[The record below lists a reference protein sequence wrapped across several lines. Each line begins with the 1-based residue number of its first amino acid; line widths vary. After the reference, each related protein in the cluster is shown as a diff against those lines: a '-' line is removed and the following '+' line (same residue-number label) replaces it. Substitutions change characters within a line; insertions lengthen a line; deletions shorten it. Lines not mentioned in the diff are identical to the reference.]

1 MKKDQE
7 SHSSHTELARSR
19 GQAALSQS
27 LDEEI
32 DRMARM
38 PMGRVVMI
46 SEHMNPQVRIPYS
59 GSENAAMHLVS
70 RLFTDAVFNQDVRAI
85 QTIINRIDGGLPKDV
100 DLSSYQTYFGDCI
113 NQHLTLTDGERLK
126 VTPDDSV
133 MMALCKSLYDI
144 ATEDIYWDPERKVR
158 KKPSDTKKQQ
168 RDNAMRMILER
179 AGGRKTMSPV
189 TEATEEIELAGW
201 IKGFMDAPAE
211 GDPAV

>member
-1 MKKDQE
+1 
-7 SHSSHTELARSR
+7 
-19 GQAALSQS
+19 
-27 LDEEI
+27 
-32 DRMARM
+32 
-38 PMGRVVMI
+38 MGRVVMI

-113 NQHLTLTDGERLK
+113 NQLLALTDGERLK
-126 VTPDDSV
+126 VTPEDSV

-189 TEATEEIELAGW
+189 TKEKEEIELAGW
-201 IKGFMDAPAE
+201 IKGFMDAPAD